1 MAMPRYLIVLGIFAL
16 VIVAMG
22 LIGEVRGSWF
32 WSAATGIS
40 IVVWLTFSAVFEQTT
55 MADIVNGR
63 LPRSIERW
71 LLTPT
76 PGYATSSVLMSSLD
90 PGRPLWRSRD
100 GWGRWR
106 AEHHSATD
114 GHESAR
120 CLP

>member
-63 LPRSIERW
+63 LPRSIRALAADPDSW
-71 LLTPT
+71 LC
-76 PGYATSSVLMSSLD
+76 
-90 PGRPLWRSRD
+90 RP
-100 GWGRWR
+100 
-106 AEHHSATD
+106 
-114 GHESAR
+114 AR
-120 CLP
+120 YL